1 MKFEEWYSNI
11 AKKHNYN
18 QNPKDWEHYYDYESA
33 FNAGIMGPDEETGH
47 WPSEFKH
54 DFHPNRFIDQGD
66 GSFLDSKHGNYVDRS
81 FVDEI
86 RMQADDYRKE
96 KAMESLL
103 KGEDR
108 FPPKVSSRVL

>member
-11 AKKHNYN
+11 AKKHDYN
-18 QNPKDWEHYYDYESA
+18 PNPKDWEHYYDYEGA

-66 GSFLDSKHGNYVDRS
+66 GSFLDKSSDLINAGMHIVDRATRNIS
-81 FVDEI
+81 AGFFNI
-86 RMQADDYRKE
+86 GN
-96 KAMESLL
+96 SI
-103 KGEDR
+103 
-108 FPPKVSSRVL
+108 F